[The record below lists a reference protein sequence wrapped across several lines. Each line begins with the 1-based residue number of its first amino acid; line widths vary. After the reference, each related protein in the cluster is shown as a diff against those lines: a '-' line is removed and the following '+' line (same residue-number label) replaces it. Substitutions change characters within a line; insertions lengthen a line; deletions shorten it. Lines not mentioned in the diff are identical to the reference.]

1 MRDTPICCSAQP
13 TVFLSLVL
21 ICVIVGRAAVMRND
35 GVAAASR
42 LRGRRS
48 SSSSP
53 CTTCCSAFDLV
64 IDRRILV
71 SRLSYSALLV
81 AIGIGLTW
89 RFARALN
96 EVDSFAGRMVTLVRE
111 AEDKLRASLA
121 LEEERA
127 RARRTCDRAQSPD
140 ARPA

>member
-1 MRDTPICCSAQP
+1 MRQAYLPLGPP

-21 ICVIVGRAAVMRND
+21 ICVLVGRAAVLRGD
-35 GVAAASR
+35 GVAAAVR
-42 LRGRRS
+42 LRRHRRHGLRS
-48 SSSSP
+48 S
-53 CTTCCSAFDLV
+53 TTCLLAFDLV
-64 IDRRILV
+64 VDRRILV

-89 RFARALN
+89 RFAKALN
-96 EVDSFAGRMVTLVRE
+96 EVDSFAGRLVTLVRE

-121 LEEERA
+121 LEEEQRA
-127 RARRTCDRAQSPD
+127 RGGARDRTQPAD